1 MVESST
7 IEIRPLRVSDI
18 AAAMRLKE
26 LAGWNQTEQDW
37 KRLLRLEPGGCF
49 CATINGEV
57 VGTTTTT
64 TYGSELAWIGMVLVD
79 PEYRRRGIAKRLLHV
94 ALEYL
99 QHVNVATIKL
109 DATQDGHP
117 VYEGIGFTLESRVE
131 RWHGTALARR
141 RTSDCKPL
149 SPSDLAE
156 ILEIDLSAFSANRS
170 KLIES
175 LIADACVAP
184 IVSIAQGSKLN
195 GYALARRGSNATYI
209 GPLIASNS
217 LQVESL
223 LDGLLEQLAGQGVYV
238 DLNMEFKNGAEILAR
253 RGFAKQRDLDRMI
266 YGKAT
271 GPTSKLVFAIAGP
284 ELG

>member
-1 MVESST
+1 
-7 IEIRPLRVSDI
+7 
-18 AAAMRLKE
+18 MRLKE
-26 LAGWNQTEQDW
+26 LARWNQTEQDW
-37 KRLLRLEPGGCF
+37 ERLLSLEPVGCF
-49 CATINGEV
+49 CATIKGEV

-99 QHVNVATIKL
+99 QHANVATIKL

-117 VYEGIGFTLESRVE
+117 VYEAIGFTLESRVE
-131 RWHGTALARR
+131 RWQGTAVAG

-170 KLIES
+170 KLIQS
-175 LIADACVAP
+175 LIADACIAP
-184 IVSIAQGSKLN
+184 IVSIAQSGKLN
-195 GYALARRGSNATYI
+195 GYALARSGSNATYI
-209 GPLIASNS
+209 GPLIASNP

-223 LDGLLEQLAGQGVYV
+223 LDGLLEQLAGQEVYL
-238 DLNMEFKNGAEILAR
+238 DLNAEFENGTDMLAR
-253 RGFAKQRDLDRMI
+253 RGFVKQRDLHRMY
-266 YGKAT
+266 YGQANDKTARQ
-271 GPTSKLVFAIAGP
+271 VFAIAGP

>member
-26 LAGWNQTEQDW
+26 LARWNQTEQDW
-37 KRLLRLEPGGCF
+37 ERLLRLEPVGCF
-49 CATINGEV
+49 CATIKGEV

-64 TYGSELAWIGMVLVD
+64 TYDSELAWIGMVLVD

-99 QHVNVATIKL
+99 QHANVATIKL
-109 DATQDGHP
+109 DATQDGRP
-117 VYEGIGFTLESRVE
+117 VYEAIGFTLESRVE
-131 RWHGTALARR
+131 RWHGTAVAG
-141 RTSDCKPL
+141 RTSDCKLL

-184 IVSIAQGSKLN
+184 IVSIAEGGKLN
-195 GYALARRGSNATYI
+195 GYGLARRGSNATYI
-209 GPLIASNS
+209 GPLIASNP

-223 LDGLLEQLAGQGVYV
+223 LDGLLDQLAGREVYV
-238 DLNMEFKNGAEILAR
+238 DLNMEFKNSAEILAR
-253 RGFAKQRDLDRMI
+253 RGFVKQRDLDRMV

-271 GPTSKLVFAIAGP
+271 APTSKLILAIAGP

>member
-1 MVESST
+1 MPENSA
-7 IEIRPLRVSDI
+7 IEIRPLQLSDI
-18 AAAMRLKE
+18 AAALRLKE
-26 LAGWNQTEQDW
+26 LARWNQTEQDW
-37 KRLLRLEPGGCF
+37 QRLLRLEPGGCF

-79 PEYRRRGIAKRLLHV
+79 PEYRRRGIAKRLMHV

-99 QHVNVATIKL
+99 QHANVATIKL

-117 VYEGIGFTLESRVE
+117 VYEAIGFTLESRVE
-131 RWHGTALARR
+131 RWQGIAAAG
-141 RTSDCKPL
+141 RTSDCKPF

-184 IVSIAQGSKLN
+184 IVSIAQGGKLN
-195 GYALARRGSNATYI
+195 GYALARRGSNASYI
-209 GPLIASNS
+209 GPLIASNP
-217 LQVESL
+217 LQAESL
-223 LDGLLEQLAGQGVYV
+223 LDALLEQLAGQEVYV
-238 DLNMEFKNGAEILAR
+238 DLNAEFENGTDVLSR
-253 RGFAKQRDLDRMI
+253 RGFVKQRDLHRMY
-266 YGKAT
+266 YGKANDKT
-271 GPTSKLVFAIAGP
+271 ANQVFAIAGP